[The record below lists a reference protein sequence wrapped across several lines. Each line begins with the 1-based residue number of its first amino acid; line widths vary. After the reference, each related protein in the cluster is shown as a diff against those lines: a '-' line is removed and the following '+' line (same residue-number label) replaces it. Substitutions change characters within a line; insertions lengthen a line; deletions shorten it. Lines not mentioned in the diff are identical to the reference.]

1 MRPARTCA
9 RYHAGP
15 RNRPAGRFDSDPT
28 RGYHYSVRS
37 PESRTVMNEFFR
49 PSGRPQLPPF
59 PAGVPLQLL
68 AGAAVVFL
76 LIAGLARG
84 VYTVGPE
91 SVGVI
96 QRFGRAVGSVGPG
109 LRFKLPFGIDTVTIL
124 PVKRQLKMEFGFGTP
139 GGQNPDQTSA
149 EAARESDMVTG
160 DLNAAHVEWVVQYE
174 ISDPERFLFNHREPG
189 PTLRDFAESVMR
201 EVVGDRTVDEVL
213 TIGRQGIE
221 NEAIAKL
228 SALVEKLG
236 MGLRVQQVQLKNVRP
251 PDAVQRAFEEVNRAQ
266 QEREQMI
273 NQANGEYN
281 KVVPRASGEAQ
292 RRLSAAEGYALKR
305 VNEAEGDV
313 ARFRALLEQYEKA
326 PEVTR
331 QRLYL
336 ETIEQVLPQ
345 LGGKIILDADAK
357 QFLPLMNL
365 RQLDPAA
372 PGSDR

>member
-1 MRPARTCA
+1 MPEF
-9 RYHAGP
+9 P
-15 RNRPAGRFDSDPT
+15 RFPN
-28 RGYHYSVRS
+28 
-37 PESRTVMNEFFR
+37 
-49 PSGRPQLPPF
+49 RPQLPP
-59 PAGVPLQLL
+59 GGTSVQLPLVLTALLGLL
-68 AGAAVVFL
+68 AL
-76 LIAGLARG
+76 AGLARG

-96 QRFGRAVGSVGPG
+96 QRFGRFIGTVGPG

-124 PVKRQLKMEFGFGTP
+124 PVKRQLKMEFGFGSAGAT
-139 GGQNPDQTSA
+139 NPDQSSH
-149 EAARESDMVTG
+149 EQERESDMVTG

-174 ISDPERFLFNHREPG
+174 ISDPEQYLFNNREPG
-189 PTLRDFAESVMR
+189 PTLRDLSECVMR

-228 SALVEKLG
+228 TDLVRDLD
-236 MGLRVQQVQLKNVRP
+236 MGLRVQQVQLKNVHP
-251 PDAVQRAFEEVNRAQ
+251 PTPVQRSFEEVNRAQ

-281 KVVPRASGEAQ
+281 KVVPRAAGEAAKQ
-292 RRLSAAEGYALKR
+292 ISEAEGYALKR

-313 ARFRALLEQYEKA
+313 ARFKALLEQYEKA

-336 ETIEQVLPQ
+336 ETLSEVIPQ
-345 LGGKIILDADAK
+345 LGGKVILDADAK
-357 QFLPLMNL
+357 QFLPFMNL
-365 RQLDPAA
+365 QQFDVQRGPN
-372 PGSDR
+372 R

>member
-1 MRPARTCA
+1 MAEF
-9 RYHAGP
+9 P
-15 RNRPAGRFDSDPT
+15 RFPNQPQFPRLPAG
-28 RGYHYSVRS
+28 G
-37 PESRTVMNEFFR
+37 
-49 PSGRPQLPPF
+49 LPL
-59 PAGVPLQLL
+59 PALFTAALALL
-68 AGAAVVFL
+68 L
-76 LIAGLARG
+76 LAGLARG

-91 SVGVI
+91 SVGVV
-96 QRFGRAVGSVGPG
+96 QRFGRFIGTTGPG

-124 PVKRQLKMEFGFGTP
+124 PVKRQLKMEFGFGSGHAT
-139 GGQNPDQTSA
+139 NPDQVSH
-149 EAARESDMVTG
+149 EQERERDMVTG

-174 ISDPERFLFNHREPG
+174 ISDPEQYLYNHREPG
-189 PTLRDFAESVMR
+189 PTLRDLSESVMR

-228 SALVEKLG
+228 SALTENLH
-236 MGLRVQQVQLKNVRP
+236 MGLRVQQVQLKNVHP
-251 PDAVQRAFEEVNRAQ
+251 PTAVQQAFEEVNRAQ

-292 RRLSAAEGYALKR
+292 KQLSEAEGYATKR

-336 ETIEQVLPQ
+336 ETIGKVLPQ
-345 LGGKIILDADAK
+345 LGGKVILDADAK

-365 RQLDPAA
+365 PVGLPQPPQPPGAA
-372 PGSDR
+372 RRPQP

>member
-1 MRPARTCA
+1 MPEFPEAFRRP
-9 RYHAGP
+9 
-15 RNRPAGRFDSDPT
+15 RP
-28 RGYHYSVRS
+28 
-37 PESRTVMNEFFR
+37 
-49 PSGRPQLPPF
+49 PQLPQGGLPIRW
-59 PAGVPLQLL
+59 AI
-68 AGAAVVFL
+68 GAAVAVML
-76 LIAGLARG
+76 LGGLARG

-96 QRFGRAVGSVGPG
+96 QRFGRFIGTVGPG

-139 GGQNPDQTSA
+139 GALNPDQSSP

-174 ISDPERFLFNHREPG
+174 INDPEQYLFNHREPG
-189 PTLRDFAESVMR
+189 PTLRDLSESVMR

-221 NEAIAKL
+221 NEAIAEL
-228 SALVEKLG
+228 TALVQELN
-236 MGLRVQQVQLKNVRP
+236 MGLRVQQVQLKNVHP
-251 PDAVQRAFEEVNRAQ
+251 PAAVQRSFEEVNRAQ

-281 KVVPRASGEAQ
+281 KVVPRASGEAEKKL
-292 RRLSAAEGYALKR
+292 REAEGYALKR

-313 ARFRALLEQYEKA
+313 ARFKALLEQYEKA
-326 PEVTR
+326 PDVTR

-336 ETIEQVLPQ
+336 ETIGEVLPQ
-345 LGGKIILDADAK
+345 LGGKVILDADAK

-365 RQLDPAA
+365 RQLDPAGDA
-372 PGSDR
+372 KENAR